1 MQSIPFSLQR
11 GKLFDDFRRKVSRTD
26 ISMTE
31 FLLSDSKLHA
41 QYLMDLFH
49 LFNIRQKFTPPAYFY
64 ITNPRRFQANNIP
77 LDSLEEGYNPVAY
90 PLISIQANSLH
101 VPSQYHEQQEPEP
114 NFNLL
119 KPMIVTMAGNYDFAQ
134 GNTNYLLLDKESLEN
149 NQIHYDHNDYLVSW
163 EESEFIKLLP
173 FITKHLSG
181 SRGYHFPAS
190 FFHAQPKSQGGIIV
204 PTEEVINSFDYDLF
218 KQFWPIFD
226 WDRVGKPFHT
236 ILRPNI
242 SL

>member
-1 MQSIPFSLQR
+1 MESIPFSLQR
-11 GKLFDDFRRKVSRTD
+11 GKLFDDFRRQVSKTD

-31 FLLSDSKLHA
+31 FLLSDSTLHA

-49 LFNIRQKFTPPAYFY
+49 LFKLKQKFTPPAYFY
-64 ITNPRRFQANNIP
+64 ITNPRRFQADNTP
-77 LDSLEEGYNPVAY
+77 LDSFGEGYNPVAY

-101 VPSQYHEQQEPEP
+101 GPSQYHEQQEPEP
-114 NFNLL
+114 NLYLL
-119 KPMIVTMAGNYDFAQ
+119 KPMIVTMSGNYDFAE
-134 GNTNYLLLDKESLEN
+134 GNTNYLPLDKESLEN
-149 NQIHYDHNDYLVSW
+149 NEIDYDRADYLVSW

-181 SRGYHFPAS
+181 RRGYHFPAS
-190 FFHAQPKSQGGIIV
+190 FFHTQTYSQGGIIV
-204 PTEEVINSFDYDLF
+204 PTEEIVKSFDYDLF

-226 WDRVGKPFHT
+226 WDRVGKPFPT